1 MKPMNA
7 NELLAGLALARPVPI
22 TAVVTDSRKV
32 QPGCIFVCFPGERV
46 DGHDYAAKA
55 YQAGAEYVIAN
66 HPVEG
71 VPEDHLVI
79 CESSYLAM
87 IRMASNYRTLFS
99 PLMIGVTGSVGKT
112 TTKEFCY
119 AVLSAFGNTLKTEG
133 NQNNEIGLPNTLF
146 RLEDA
151 TEYAVVE
158 MGMSALGEIARL
170 TRTARPSAGII
181 TMIGVSHLENL
192 GSREN
197 ILKAKLEICQGL
209 PDGAPLVLNGDDEM
223 LRGAALPARLR
234 PVWFSRQ
241 GTDADVCAMDIR
253 DVADGTDFT
262 LRDAEYGE
270 FPVHIPTQGLHTV
283 SDALAA
289 YAAATR
295 LGLDAARAAAALSN
309 YRTTG
314 MRQNIVHHG
323 GVTFIEDCY
332 NASPDSMRAALDILN
347 RQVPGPEGR
356 RIAVLGDMLELG
368 SASEQA
374 HRQTGEWAAE
384 VADILLAVGP
394 NSTAMAEA
402 AFQKVTTLHC
412 QNTQEVV
419 EYLRLNLR
427 PGDVVLA
434 KASHAMQFEE
444 MLHTLYAILPDQA

>member
-1 MKPMNA
+1 MKPIHA
-7 NELLAGLALARPVPI
+7 NELLAGLTLARPVEI

-32 QPGCIFVCFPGERV
+32 QPGCVFVCFPGARV
-46 DGHDYAAKA
+46 DGHTFAQAA
-55 YQAGAEYVIAN
+55 YQAGAEYIIAN

-71 VPEDHLVI
+71 VPEDHLVVTP
-79 CESSYLAM
+79 SSHMAM
-87 IRMASNYRTLFS
+87 LRMASNYRTLFN

-209 PDGAPLVLNGDDEM
+209 PDGAPLVLNGDDAL
-223 LRGAALPARLR
+223 LRGAALPARLK
-234 PVWFSRQ
+234 PVWFSLKAT
-241 GTDADVCAMDIR
+241 GADVCVADIR
-253 DVADGTDFT
+253 DEETGTSFT
-262 LRDAEYGE
+262 LRDAEHGN
-270 FPVHIPTQGLHTV
+270 FAVHIPTQGLHTV

-295 LGLDAARAAAALSN
+295 LGLDPARCAAALSA
-309 YRTTG
+309 YKTTG
-314 MRQNIVHHG
+314 MRQNLVQHSGI
-323 GVTFIEDCY
+323 TFIEDCY
-332 NASPDSMRAALDILN
+332 NASPDSMRAALDILQ
-347 RQVPGPEGR
+347 RQVPGPGGR

-368 SASEQA
+368 TASEQA
-374 HRQTGEWAAE
+374 HRQTGEWAAD
-384 VADILLAVGP
+384 VVDLLVAVGP
-394 NSTAMAEA
+394 KSAAMAEA
-402 AFQKVTTLHC
+402 AGQKVTTLHC

-419 EYLRLNLR
+419 EYLRSYLR

-444 MLHTLYAILPDQA
+444 MLHSLYAALPDHA